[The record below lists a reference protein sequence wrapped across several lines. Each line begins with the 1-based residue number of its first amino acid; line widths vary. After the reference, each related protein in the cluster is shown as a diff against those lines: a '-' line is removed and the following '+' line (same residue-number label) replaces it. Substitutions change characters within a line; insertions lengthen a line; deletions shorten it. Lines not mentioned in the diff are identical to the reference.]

1 MKKFIVFLLAL
12 FLIGCSAKEDE
23 IISFIDQFNENANEY
38 SLVSWI
44 DKNNLP
50 NIREEKNGHWR
61 ELYEGKYYRIESKH
75 TEKGETKGYYL
86 SISGDFTTPG
96 YEAAKTLAKTI
107 GLDIN
112 TFDSK
117 YTEAESGEV
126 NLDGITYTENGYEIN
141 ITKTNIGII
150 VNFDKIE

>member
-1 MKKFIVFLLAL
+1 MKKLIVFLLAL

-61 ELYEGKYYRIESKH
+61 ELYESKYYRIESKH

-86 SISGDFTTPG
+86 SISGDFPTPG

-107 GLDIN
+107 GLDVN
-112 TFDSK
+112 TFDNK

-126 NLDGITYTENGYEIN
+126 NLDGITYKENGYEIN
-141 ITKTNIGII
+141 IRKTNIGII

>member
-1 MKKFIVFLLAL
+1 MLAL
-12 FLIGCSAKEDE
+12 FLIGCSAKDDDVM
-23 IISFIDQFNENANEY
+23 SFIDDFNENANEY

-86 SISGDFTTPG
+86 STSGDFTTPG

-141 ITKTNIGII
+141 IMKTNIGII